1 MGCRRPRRWDKSHE
15 YGKEFRGAR
24 TYITPLYHLTLS
36 QIDVLNIQVA
46 FYNSDFILTT
56 LRPRTSEGS
65 KLGPKNPNAVYIGKR
80 VIAVGLSNHWKSY
93 KGRIKDTDP
102 AGNAWV
108 ELDARQQQVQRIK
121 IDKLAF
127 LCVNLTSI
135 KPRGSNILTLGATTK
150 LH

>member
-1 MGCRRPRRWDKSHE
+1 
-15 YGKEFRGAR
+15 
-24 TYITPLYHLTLS
+24 
-36 QIDVLNIQVA
+36 VA